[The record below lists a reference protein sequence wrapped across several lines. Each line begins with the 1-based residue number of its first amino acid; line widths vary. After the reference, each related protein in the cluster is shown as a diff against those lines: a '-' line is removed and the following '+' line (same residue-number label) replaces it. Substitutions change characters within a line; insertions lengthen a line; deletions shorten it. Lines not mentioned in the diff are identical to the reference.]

1 MQIQRFD
8 AAADQDELHD
18 CYLIV
23 NAANQLEDAERPGSF
38 AAFARWWKPG
48 DDNNRSETWL
58 ATDEVGDPAGCYLLT
73 LPPENPDLARCAL
86 FVAPSKRRTGI
97 GAALLEH
104 CKHRARLTGRTRLAS
119 LARDDSP
126 GAAFAIAAGASSGQD
141 HITRRLTVDEGLIG
155 RLAVLRAAAEP
166 RAGGYSLVSWLGV
179 TPGEYLDDVAE
190 LSAALADAPR
200 DAGVEPE
207 AWDAGRVA
215 WLDRAA
221 IGAGLRLYSVGASH
235 LASGRLAAL
244 TQLATDPEIPGW
256 ASQSITAVRPDHR
269 GHRLGLLV
277 KIAMLELLRD
287 HEPTVRHVSTGNAA
301 GNEHMIAINA
311 RLGFEIS
318 AVSRFYELG
327 IN

>member
-1 MQIQRFD
+1 VQIQRFD
-8 AAADQDELHD
+8 ATADQDELHD

-38 AAFARWWKPG
+38 AAFARWWKPSG
-48 DDNNRSETWL
+48 DNNRSETWL

-73 LPPENPDLARCAL
+73 LPPENPDLARCAV

-119 LARDDSP
+119 FARDDSP

-141 HITRRLTVDEGLIG
+141 H
-155 RLAVLRAAAEP
+155 
-166 RAGGYSLVSWLGV
+166 V
-179 TPGEYLDDVAE
+179 TGEYLDDVAE
-190 LSAALADAPR
+190 LSVALADAPR

-207 AWDAGRVA
+207 TWDAGRVA
-215 WLDRAA
+215 RLDRAA

-256 ASQSITAVRPDHR
+256 ASQSITAVRPGHR

-277 KIAMLELLRD
+277 KVAMLELLRD
-287 HEPTVRHVSTGNAA
+287 REPGVRHVSTGNAA
-301 GNEHMIAINA
+301 ANEHMIAINA

-318 AVSRFYELG
+318 AVSRFYELRTS
-327 IN
+327 